1 MKITLIGPGVMPI
14 PPSGWGAIESLVWD
28 YYQELSKL
36 GHEVQVVNTYD
47 RSSIVKQ
54 VDTFSPDFV
63 HLQYDDLYDVLNH
76 IKCPN
81 KAVTAHY
88 GYLQQPNRYGGY
100 WNIMRGIINS
110 SFHIFCLSEGIRQ
123 IYLSFGVDESRLFVT
138 PNGARED
145 LFSFTETSKY
155 PSRAIY
161 LAKVTDRK
169 KQYLYQE
176 IDSLYFV
183 GNLDDHRFD
192 ASSPRY
198 LGEWSKD
205 TLYSSLTDYSSLV
218 LLSDGEAD
226 PLVTKEAMMS
236 GLGLVISEY
245 STANLDLSLP
255 FIDVIPTA
263 KLDDISYVSSIIDKN
278 MKMSAPIR
286 RQIRKYATSTFSWSL
301 IVKNYE
307 KIIQGIKKGGLFGP
321 P

>member
-14 PPSGWGAIESLVWD
+14 PPKGWGAIESLVWD
-28 YYQELSKL
+28 YYQELSNL
-36 GHEVQVVNTYD
+36 GHEVQIVNTTD
-47 RSSIVKQ
+47 RSSIVKE
-54 VDTFSPDFV
+54 VNAFSTDFV

-76 IKCPN
+76 IKCQN
-81 KAVTAHY
+81 RAITTHY

-100 WNIMRGIINS
+100 RSIMSGIIS
-110 SFHIFCLSEGIRQ
+110 GSFHIFCLSECIRQ
-123 IYLSFGVDESRLFVT
+123 IYLSLGVDESRLFVT

-145 LFSFTETSKY
+145 LFSFTEAPKH

-169 KQYLYQE
+169 KQYLYQG
-176 IDSLYFV
+176 IDSLYFA

-205 TLYSSLTDYSSLV
+205 TLYSSLTDYCSLV

-255 FIDVIPTA
+255 FIDVIPVA
-263 KLDDISYVSSIIDKN
+263 KLNDISYVSSVIDEN
-278 MKMSAPIR
+278 MKISASMRREIR
-286 RQIRKYATSTFSWSL
+286 EYATSTFSWSL
-301 IVKNYE
+301 IA
-307 KIIQGIKKGGLFGP
+307 KKYVEVINECILRNS
-321 P
+321 